1 MIRGHERRLE
11 KLERTLRPG
20 GEKVFVA
27 WGRDEEA
34 AHRALAESGE
44 CGQVRK
50 GDLAF
55 CAVWPHADDVPS
67 SRWVTFTQLSD
78 RELGAI
84 LDMLKLRIGFCEET
98 RGPCSPNPEL
108 LHMSTDD
115 LFAYL
120 ATVV

>member
-1 MIRGHERRLE
+1 MTRGHEQRLE
-11 KLERTLRPG
+11 KLERTLRPE
-20 GEKVFVA
+20 GEKVFLV

-34 AHRALAESGE
+34 AHRALSESCKFGE
-44 CGQVRK
+44 VRK

-55 CAVWPHADDVPS
+55 CAVWPHADDLPL
-67 SRWVTFTQLSD
+67 SRWVTFTQLSY

-115 LFAYL
+115 LFRCL
-120 ATVV
+120 GTVV